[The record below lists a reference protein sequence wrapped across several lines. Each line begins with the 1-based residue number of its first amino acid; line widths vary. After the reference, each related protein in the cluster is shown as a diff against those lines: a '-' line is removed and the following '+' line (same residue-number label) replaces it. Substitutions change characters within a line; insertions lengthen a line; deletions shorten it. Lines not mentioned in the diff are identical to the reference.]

1 MISIIFIILVF
12 TRFILFKFYGLDT
25 NLSKDF
31 DFKIIFEIFYKNI
44 NFKNLFLI
52 FKYIVIS
59 SLKFP
64 HIILSLICAVLIF
77 RDKNIFKKC
86 YFLYVYLF
94 LSISLIF
101 VVYLSSIQDMEFM
114 VSTGAL
120 RLMFEFSSPYLLFI
134 YIFLKRLIRKLK
146 VNMGVLFIGT

>member
-1 MISIIFIILVF
+1 M
-12 TRFILFKFYGLDT
+12 
-25 NLSKDF
+25 
-31 DFKIIFEIFYKNI
+31 
-44 NFKNLFLI
+44 
-52 FKYIVIS
+52 
-59 SLKFP
+59 KFP

-77 RDKNIFKKC
+77 RNKNIFKKC

-94 LSISLIF
+94 LSILLIF

-134 YIFLKRLIRKLK
+134 YIFFKETYKK
-146 VNMGVLFIGT
+146 VES